1 MREFVNAATVITTG
15 TLAAGF
21 AALLLAVDGRVGAA
35 AVAVL
40 VAATFDAADG
50 VVARRLSR
58 AGRFGTNLD
67 SLADLVAFG
76 VAPALMLYQAILRD
90 LPVVGAAV
98 ATVFVLAGA
107 WRLARFPLVEDAHRF
122 VGLPIP
128 PAGVVLAGVALA
140 APPLGVAISVAVAF
154 AILMVSNLPVPTL
167 GALAGHVHRPRAERT
182 PHVQPFAPVGLPAGR
197 GRIVASGGRSALR
210 RARPRRPRFLR
221 GRAPRR

>member
-1 MREFVNAATVITTG
+1 MKEFVNAATLITTG

-67 SLADLVAFG
+67 SLADLAAFG
-76 VAPALMLYQAILRD
+76 VAPAVMLYQAVLRE
-90 LPVVGAAV
+90 LPVAGAAV

-107 WRLARFPLVEDAHRF
+107 WRLARFPLVEDPRRF

-128 PAGVVLAGVALA
+128 PAGVVLAGVAVAEPPVAMALA
-140 APPLGVAISVAVAF
+140 AVVALAL
-154 AILMVSNLPVPTL
+154 LMVSALAFPTL
-167 GALAGHVHRPRAERT
+167 GALAGRVHRPRAEQ
-182 PHVQPFAPVGLPAGR
+182 PLHVERVSGVDLRGGR
-197 GRIVASGGRSALR
+197 GRIAATRGRNALR
-210 RARPRRPRFLR
+210 RARPRRPRFRR
-221 GRAPRR
+221 GRAP

>member
-1 MREFVNAATVITTG
+1 MKEFVNAATVITTG

-21 AALLLAVDGRVGAA
+21 AALLLAVDGRSGAA

-90 LPVVGAAV
+90 LSVAGAVV
-98 ATVFVLAGA
+98 TTIFVLAGA
-107 WRLARFPLVEDAHRF
+107 WRLARFPLVEDPRWFA
-122 VGLPIP
+122 GLPIP
-128 PAGVVLAGVALA
+128 PAGVVLAGVAVAEPPAALA
-140 APPLGVAISVAVAF
+140 FAVAGGL
-154 AILMVSNLPVPTL
+154 ALLMVSDLPVPTL
-167 GALAGHVHRPRAERT
+167 GALAGRVHRPRAEPAREVQRVT
-182 PHVQPFAPVGLPAGR
+182 HVGVATGGRRKAAGR
-197 GRIVASGGRSALR
+197 GRTALR
-210 RARPRRPRFLR
+210 RVRLRRPPFRR
-221 GRAPRR
+221 GRAS